1 MGDSFPAEDRA
12 ADLLERRWFA
22 ADRAAAEMQAECG
35 ALAQVREMA
44 DNAWRNA
51 RSRLLHLEA
60 LRDALGEELSAV
72 DEREPQ
78 HAPMAR
84 ERSVA

>member
-1 MGDSFPAEDRA
+1 MGAHEAEDRA
-12 ADLLERRWFA
+12 ASLLERRWFA
-22 ADRAAAEMQAECG
+22 ADRAAAVMGAECE
-35 ALAQVREMA
+35 ALAHVRDMA
-44 DNAWRNA
+44 DDAWRSA

-78 HAPMAR
+78 HPPVAR
-84 ERSVA
+84 ERSAA

>member
-1 MGDSFPAEDRA
+1 MGAHEAEDRA
-12 ADLLERRWFA
+12 ASLLERRWFA
-22 ADRAAAEMQAECG
+22 AGRAAAAMGAECD
-35 ALAQVREMA
+35 ALAQVRDMA
-44 DNAWRNA
+44 DDAWRDA

-78 HAPMAR
+78 RAPMAR
-84 ERSVA
+84 ERSAA